1 MKLSAACTFVVGT
14 VALDIVSAVERSN
27 KKTKKNG
34 VHPAPAAA
42 TAKSALAVQDGRVCS
57 IIETDTMGTY
67 TLRATLA
74 NETVLF
80 LERPERGATTV
91 STQAFVESFDGLF
104 KSDPPNVAI
113 TFTGDASLDGPLI
126 VVLSQPRIIG
136 GLDDGSSTL
145 GVEYTME
152 QSESQTTVAAI
163 EQFLNASGSCSLFI
177 DSLTNGVKNSLTN
190 GEKDLTNDEKDLTK
204 GEKDATTQ
212 LQNGLLLNPLNGLE
226 SLGDS
231 GLGALLDLF

>member
-1 MKLSAACTFVVGT
+1 MKLSAACAFLVGT
-14 VALDIVSAVERSN
+14 VALDIGSTISTTAAAAAGFFRGEEDQDTAAVSAVERST

-34 VHPAPAAA
+34 VQTTPAATPA
-42 TAKSALAVQDGRVCS
+42 FSALAVQDGRVCS
-57 IIETDTMGTY
+57 IETDTMGTY

-113 TFTGDASLDGPLI
+113 TFTRDASLDGPLI
-126 VVLSQPRIIG
+126 VVLSQPRLIG

-152 QSESQTTVAAI
+152 QSASQSTVATI
-163 EQFLNASGSCSLFI
+163 EQFLDASGSCSVFI
-177 DSLTNGVKNSLTN
+177 DSVT
-190 GEKDLTNDEKDLTK
+190 
-204 GEKDATTQ
+204 KDAVKDEE
-212 LQNGLLLNPLNGLE
+212 NGLLFHPLNGID
-226 SLGDS
+226 SLGD
-231 GLGALLDLF
+231 GLSALLDLL

>member
-1 MKLSAACTFVVGT
+1 MKLSAACAFVVGT

-34 VHPAPAAA
+34 VHSAPPATPV
-42 TAKSALAVQDGRVCS
+42 SSMLAVQDGRVCS

-126 VVLSQPRIIG
+126 VVLSQPRLIG

-152 QSESQTTVAAI
+152 QSASQSTVATI
-163 EQFLNASGSCSLFI
+163 EQFLDASGSCSVFI
-177 DSLTNGVKNSLTN
+177 DSLAPFCVPLENGSFKCFGSM
-190 GEKDLTNDEKDLTK
+190 DK
-204 GEKDATTQ
+204 GETGGFEGHDGDYQ
-212 LQNGLLLNPLNGLE
+212 GL
-226 SLGDS
+226 
-231 GLGALLDLF
+231 

>member
-1 MKLSAACTFVVGT
+1 
-14 VALDIVSAVERSN
+14 
-27 KKTKKNG
+27 
-34 VHPAPAAA
+34 
-42 TAKSALAVQDGRVCS
+42 
-57 IIETDTMGTY
+57 MGTY

-113 TFTGDASLDGPLI
+113 TFTRDASLDGPLI
-126 VVLSQPRIIG
+126 VVLSQPRLIG

-152 QSESQTTVAAI
+152 QSASQSTVATI
-163 EQFLNASGSCSLFI
+163 EQFLDASGSCSVFI
-177 DSLTNGVKNSLTN
+177 DSLAPFCVPLENTDEEFL
-190 GEKDLTNDEKDLTK
+190 ECRNDSN
-204 GEKDATTQ
+204 TTHTHTDTG
-212 LQNGLLLNPLNGLE
+212 N
-226 SLGDS
+226 DY
-231 GLGALLDLF
+231 F